1 MKRSTIKTITVA
13 SGANWQVTF
22 RRNGGYSATV
32 NTNFIGTFATL
43 TEALAAVTEQRLN
56 NAAVGVAA

>member
-22 RRNGGYSATV
+22 RRNDGYSATV

-43 TEALAAVTEQRLN
+43 TDALAAVTEQRLN

>member
-13 SGANWQVTF
+13 SGATWAITF
-22 RRNGGYSATV
+22 RRGDGYSATV
-32 NTNFIGTFATL
+32 NANFIGTFDTL
-43 TEALAAVTEQRLN
+43 TDALAAVTEQRLN

>member
-13 SGANWQVTF
+13 SGANWQVTY
-22 RRNGGYSATV
+22 RRNDGYSASV
-32 NTNFIGTFATL
+32 NGNYLGSFDTL
-43 TEALAAVTEQRLN
+43 TDALAAVTHQQLD

>member
-13 SGANWQVTF
+13 SGANWLVTF
-22 RRNGGYSATV
+22 RRNDGYSASV
-32 NTNFIGTFATL
+32 NGNYIGSFDTL
-43 TEALAAVTEQRLN
+43 TEALAAVTHQQLD